1 MKEPQKITVKSKSG
15 NNYIMLLYNCESC
28 SKEVKRANNY
38 KSLNKG
44 KIYCR
49 SCSNK
54 INSRKERVD
63 GEFKVCKSC
72 EQNLPISKFSK
83 SNTGVNHNPCCSK
96 CYALKKFNITRT
108 DYDLLL
114 KQQNYKCAICDNSE
128 TTIDNRTES
137 GVRDLSVD
145 HCHNTGVVRG
155 LLCTNCN
162 TLLGQSKDNIEILRK
177 AIEYLNKLK
186 NKI

>member
-28 SKEVKRANNY
+28 NKEVKRANSY

-108 DYDLLL
+108 DYVWQL
-114 KQQNYKCAICDNSE
+114 KQLILKHLPLWQALFAIENYNDLRKPIINYKEKIEN
-128 TTIDNRTES
+128 
-137 GVRDLSVD
+137 GLS
-145 HCHNTGVVRG
+145 R
-155 LLCTNCN
+155 
-162 TLLGQSKDNIEILRK
+162 NIKRI
-177 AIEYLNKLK
+177 N
-186 NKI
+186 